1 METNA
6 IARETELAVA
16 SSSNCVMKR
25 VGGSSNGQKKHS
37 LGRQKIPIKR
47 IQKEDARQVLHFHL
61 IILV

>member
-1 METNA
+1 
-6 IARETELAVA
+6 VA
-16 SSSNCVMKR
+16 SSSNGVMKR